1 MAIGL
6 LGKKLGMTR
15 IYDDYGRQL
24 VVTAV
29 EAGPCKIVG
38 LRRRDPDGYT
48 AVQVGFE
55 PVQEPRLNKP
65 QQGQFKKA
73 GQGSFRYVREFR
85 VAEEAL
91 SGKAGGKGS
100 PEEKAKSAEKGKKE
114 EAVKPGE
121 KQPAG
126 YAVGQEV
133 TVSLFQKYEFV
144 DVVGTSR
151 GMGFQ
156 GGMKRWG
163 WSGGPESHG
172 SMSHRAPGSIGAS
185 AFPGHVVKGHHLPGH
200 MGAARVTMQNVRIV
214 GVDPEANLLLLE
226 GGLPGPEES
235 LLIIRKSLKRFEII
249 KKPQAIV
256 EVEEEEEAK
265 GKKGAKP
272 AAKAAKKK

>member
-15 IYDDYGRQL
+15 IYDEYGRQI

-29 EAGPCKIVG
+29 QAGPCKIVG
-38 LRRRDPDGYT
+38 LRRKDGDGYT
-48 AVQVGFE
+48 AVQIGFE
-55 PVQEPRLNKP
+55 PIKESKLNKP
-65 QQGQFKKA
+65 QQGQFKKV
-73 GQGSFRYVREFR
+73 GQGPFRHVREFR
-85 VAEEAL
+85 VTEEAL
-91 SGKAGGKGS
+91 SGKT
-100 PEEKAKSAEKGKKE
+100 EEKKDEKAADAGKTQ
-114 EAVKPGE
+114 PGL
-121 KQPAG
+121 QI
-126 YAVGQEV
+126 GQEV
-133 TVSLFQKYEFV
+133 TVTLFEKYELV

-172 SMSHRAPGSIGAS
+172 SMSHRRPGSIGAS

-200 MGAARVTMQNVRIV
+200 MGAARTTMQNVRVV

-226 GGLPGPEES
+226 GGIPGSEES
-235 LLIIRKSLKRFEII
+235 LLIIRKSLKRFEEI

-256 EVEEEEEAK
+256 EGLEEEEEK

-272 AAKAAKKK
+272 PAKVAKKK